1 MGDPGGWGYGARCFL
16 SQRWGTEDGVLLVR
30 YLAMSLSRTYLDA
43 VFFFVSCVF
52 CLICSLHIIKLRHYF
67 KLLQVPRS
75 PPPGT
80 STPA

>member
-1 MGDPGGWGYGARCFL
+1 M
-16 SQRWGTEDGVLLVR
+16 LLVR